1 LLFER
6 FHVDKLSSAHVY
18 VRLPEGITWDAM
30 PAALVE
36 DCAQLVKENSI
47 EGAGR
52 LTGAVR
58 LGPLHPPLTLVA
70 TTPCDVPR
78 AGCKKASVQVCYT
91 PWSNLKKTGDMDV
104 GQVGFH
110 NPKLV
115 RPPTCNQVA
124 TLPHGPH
131 PDHGEG
137 APRSGSCATG

>member
-1 LLFER
+1 
-6 FHVDKLSSAHVY
+6 VY
-18 VRLPEGITWDAM
+18 VRLPEGMAWDAM
-30 PAALVE
+30 PTALVE

-52 LTGAVR
+52 GTAAAS
-58 LGPLHPPLTLVA
+58 LGPPSPPANARVGATLSDA
-70 TTPCDVPR
+70 PR

-115 RPPTCNQVA
+115 RPRRPQRGPDAA
-124 TLPHGPH
+124 TW
-131 PDHGEG
+131 
-137 APRSGSCATG
+137 A